1 MHKKVTIIGSGVIGA
16 ACALTLQKNG
26 HRVLLLDREKPCAG
40 ASSGN
45 AGAVVN
51 GSCAPTAMPGALFNA
66 IKMLGRPYSS
76 LTVRPSYLPQ
86 ITPWLV
92 RFLWQSRAS
101 AVNKNAEN
109 LHALSQHAV
118 SSWRELTDNTDLYS
132 LFNAKGWLKVYQS
145 QKTFNQ
151 TLNARQ
157 LMDDMGTKY
166 QCLTAADI
174 QDLEPNLAPIFSHG
188 TIQEDSLNINN
199 PEQLVAGMVELFVS
213 RGGQYQQFNV
223 HSIEQQ
229 QDAVELKGDSG
240 SLMSDKVVIAT
251 GAWSKTLAKQLGDN
265 IPLETERGYHL
276 MLPES
281 TGSLLSRPVV
291 NGDNEFVLS
300 PMDMGMRLVSQVE
313 LAGLQA
319 PPNYK
324 PIRRLLPLVKKM
336 LPSIDAREES
346 AWLGYRPSLPDS
358 LPVLGFSSSSE
369 NIVYAFGHQHLGMTL
384 AAITGQIITDLLS
397 KKPPPVIARPYR
409 ATRFGLL

>member
-1 MHKKVTIIGSGVIGA
+1 
-16 ACALTLQKNG
+16 
-26 HRVLLLDREKPCAG
+26 
-40 ASSGN
+40 
-45 AGAVVN
+45 
-51 GSCAPTAMPGALFNA
+51 
-66 IKMLGRPYSS
+66 
-76 LTVRPSYLPQ
+76 
-86 ITPWLV
+86 
-92 RFLWQSRAS
+92 
-101 AVNKNAEN
+101 
-109 LHALSQHAV
+109 
-118 SSWRELTDNTDLYS
+118 
-132 LFNAKGWLKVYQS
+132 
-145 QKTFNQ
+145 
-151 TLNARQ
+151 
-157 LMDDMGTKY
+157 
-166 QCLTAADI
+166 
-174 QDLEPNLAPIFSHG
+174 
-188 TIQEDSLNINN
+188 
-199 PEQLVAGMVELFVS
+199 MVELFIS

-223 HSIEQQ
+223 HSIEQL
-229 QDAVELKGDSG
+229 QDAVELRGDSG

-251 GAWSKTLAKQLGDN
+251 GAWSKQLAKQLGDN

-291 NGDNEFVLS
+291 NGDNDFVLS
-300 PMDMGMRLVSQVE
+300 PMDIGMRLVSQVE

-336 LPSIDAREES
+336 LPSIDAREKS

-397 KKPPPVIARPYR
+397 KKPPSVIALPYR